1 VGKYL
6 YKKTLF
12 SIAILLVFLQVGCDT
27 FDKEEPIPAYIR
39 ITGVDLKTPSDNSQ
53 GSSSSNITD
62 AWVYINDN
70 LQGVYPMPTRFPVLL
85 TGSAKISI
93 RSGIVQNGIDA
104 TRIDYP
110 FYNAWDTT
118 IELKEKE
125 ILSLKPHILGYKTG
139 TVFHLNEDF
148 EGLGLNFEKTSSSI
162 NDIYK
167 TSSSGVI
174 FEGNNAGKFEIISGT
189 IDVTIATSKLYDL
202 PKQGASVF
210 LELNYNINQ
219 AMEVGVMAQLGGQIK
234 QNSVIGLRSTINDE
248 GKSAWKKVYVDLTQA
263 VSNEPYATGYKIYF
277 YAKQDEGVSNPLFFI
292 DNVKLISF

>member
-1 VGKYL
+1 MVRYL

-12 SIAILLVFLQVGCDT
+12 SVLLLLALLQAACST
-27 FDKEEPIPAYIR
+27 FDKQEPIPSYIR
-39 ITGVDLKTPSDNSQ
+39 ITGIDLKTPTDNSQ

-70 LQGVYPMPTRFPVLL
+70 LQGVYPMPTKFPVLL
-85 TGSAKISI
+85 TGSAKLSI

-125 ILSLKPHILGYKTG
+125 ILSLKPRINGYRSG

-167 TSSSGVI
+167 TSNPAII
-174 FEGNNAGKFEIISGT
+174 FEGNNCGKFEILSGSV
-189 IDVTIATSKLYDL
+189 DVTIATTNYYNL
-202 PKQGASVF
+202 PKQGANVF

-219 AMEVGVMAQLGGQIK
+219 DMEVGVFAQEGAQIK
-234 QNSVIGLRSTINDE
+234 QSPVLGLRATTNDQGINT
-248 GKSAWKKVYVDLTQA
+248 WKKVYVDLTQA
-263 VSNEPYATGYKIYF
+263 ISNEVFATGYKIYF
-277 YAKQDEGVSNPLFFI
+277 YAKQAKGVSSPIFYI